1 MSSNIP
7 HNRSVVK
14 REDRPPVVYDN
25 HGQPHPHTL
34 SKHLRP
40 SHGTSRWNICGGALL
55 VVCAA
60 VLAVQ
65 ILPTLVAE
73 VWR

>member
-1 MSSNIP
+1 MSSKLP

-14 REDRPPVVYDN
+14 HKGRDAVVYDH
-25 HGQPHPHTL
+25 HGQPHPQNL
-34 SKHLRP
+34 SKHLRQAQ
-40 SHGTSRWNICGGALL
+40 GTSRWNLCGGALL

>member
-1 MSSNIP
+1 MLIKIP
-7 HNRSVVK
+7 HKRAVVK
-14 REDRPPVVYDN
+14 RQHRLPVVYDQ
-25 HGQPHPHTL
+25 HGQPHPRNL
-34 SKHLRP
+34 SKHLRQAQ
-40 SHGTSRWNICGGALL
+40 GTSRWNLFGGALL

-65 ILPTLVAE
+65 VLPTRVAE

>member
-1 MSSNIP
+1 MANT
-7 HNRSVVK
+7 R
-14 REDRPPVVYDN
+14 PVVYDYRGN
-25 HGQPHPHTL
+25 PIATSL
-34 SKHLRP
+34 TKHLKR
-40 SHGTSRWNICGGALL
+40 GAPLTRRTRGDRIAAWAV

>member
-1 MSSNIP
+1 MPFNLP
-7 HNRSVVK
+7 HKRAIVK
-14 REDRPPVVYDN
+14 REDRPPVVYDHN
-25 HGQPHPHTL
+25 GQPHPQNL
-34 SKHLRP
+34 SKHLRQAQ
-40 SHGTSRWNICGGALL
+40 GTNRWNFCGGALL

-65 ILPTLVAE
+65 VLPTLIAE

>member
-1 MSSNIP
+1 MPSKVGYYSA
-7 HNRSVVK
+7 VVK
-14 REDRPPVVYDN
+14 HKDRPPVVYDQ
-25 HGQPHPHTL
+25 HGQPHPQNL
-34 SKHLRP
+34 SKHLRQAQ
-40 SHGTSRWNICGGALL
+40 GTSRWNIYGGALL

-65 ILPTLVAE
+65 ILPTLIAE

>member
-1 MSSNIP
+1 MSSNLP
-7 HNRSVVK
+7 HKRAIVK
-14 REDRPPVVYDN
+14 REDRLPVVYDQ
-25 HGQPHPHTL
+25 HGQPIPQNL
-34 SKHLRP
+34 SKHLRQA
-40 SHGTSRWNICGGALL
+40 HATSRWNFCGGALL

>member
-1 MSSNIP
+1 MPSKVGYS
-7 HNRSVVK
+7 RAVVK
-14 REDRPPVVYDN
+14 PNRPPVVYDQ
-25 HGQPHPHTL
+25 HGQPIPQNL
-34 SKHLRP
+34 SKHLRQAQ
-40 SHGTSRWNICGGALL
+40 GTSRWNIYGGALL

-73 VWR
+73 VYR

>member
-1 MSSNIP
+1 MPSKVGYS
-7 HNRSVVK
+7 RAVVK
-14 REDRPPVVYDN
+14 PNRPPVVYDQ
-25 HGQPHPHTL
+25 HGQPIPQNL
-34 SKHLRP
+34 SKHLRQAQ
-40 SHGTSRWNICGGALL
+40 GTSRWNIYGGALL

>member
-1 MSSNIP
+1 MPSKVGYS
-7 HNRSVVK
+7 RAVVK
-14 REDRPPVVYDN
+14 PNRPPVVYDQ
-25 HGQPHPHTL
+25 HGQPHPQNL
-34 SKHLRP
+34 SKHLRQAQ
-40 SHGTSRWNICGGALL
+40 GTSRWNIYGGALL

-73 VWR
+73 VYR

>member
-1 MSSNIP
+1 MSSKLP

-14 REDRPPVVYDN
+14 RKDRPPVVYDQ
-25 HGQPHPHTL
+25 HGQPIPQHL
-34 SKHLRP
+34 SKHLRQA
-40 SHGTSRWNICGGALL
+40 HATSRWNICGGALL

-65 ILPTLVAE
+65 VLPTLVAE

>member
-1 MSSNIP
+1 MSFKLP
-7 HNRSVVK
+7 HKRAIVK
-14 REDRPPVVYDN
+14 REDRPPVVYDQ
-25 HGQPHPHTL
+25 HGQPIPQNL
-34 SKHLRP
+34 SKHLRQA
-40 SHGTSRWNICGGALL
+40 HATSRWNICGGALL

>member
-1 MSSNIP
+1 MPSKVGYS
-7 HNRSVVK
+7 RAVVK
-14 REDRPPVVYDN
+14 PNRPPVVYDQ
-25 HGQPHPHTL
+25 HGQPIPQNL
-34 SKHLRP
+34 SKHLRQAQ
-40 SHGTSRWNICGGALL
+40 GTSRWNICGGALL

-73 VWR
+73 VYR

>member
-1 MSSNIP
+1 MFFKVAHS
-7 HNRSVVK
+7 RAVVK
-14 REDRPPVVYDN
+14 QNRPPVVYDQ
-25 HGQPHPHTL
+25 HGQPIPQNL
-34 SKHLRP
+34 SKHLRQAQ
-40 SHGTSRWNICGGALL
+40 GTSRWNICGGALL

>member
-1 MSSNIP
+1 MSSKLP

-14 REDRPPVVYDN
+14 REDRPPVVYDQ
-25 HGQPHPHTL
+25 HGQPIPQNL
-34 SKHLRP
+34 SKHLRQA
-40 SHGTSRWNICGGALL
+40 HATSRWNLCGGALL

-65 ILPTLVAE
+65 VLPTLVAE